1 MGYSFMENIEMQVRF
16 VFVLIE
22 FLCRMVRF
30 FCKSFYQFR
39 SIIIVMEVLLR
50 ECVLIEL
57 QFVNFVLDI
66 LEGGYFDGYRYIDC
80 CIDYFLYLMIGIY
93 DKFLEVFMKVV

>member
-1 MGYSFMENIEMQVRF
+1 M
-16 VFVLIE
+16 
-22 FLCRMVRF
+22 
-30 FCKSFYQFR
+30 
-39 SIIIVMEVLLR
+39 
-50 ECVLIEL
+50 
-57 QFVNFVLDI
+57 NFVLDI